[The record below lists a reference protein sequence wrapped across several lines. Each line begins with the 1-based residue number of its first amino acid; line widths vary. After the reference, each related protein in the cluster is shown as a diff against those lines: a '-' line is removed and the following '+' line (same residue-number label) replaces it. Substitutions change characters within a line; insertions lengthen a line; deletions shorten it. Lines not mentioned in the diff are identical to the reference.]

1 LTFEHEEKNEQEDED
16 EAEYEVS
23 LEWHLE
29 MCVRVA
35 GECACAAV

>member
-1 LTFEHEEKNEQEDED
+1 VNEDGDEHGGL
-16 EAEYEVS
+16 

-35 GECACAAV
+35 GECACGFV